1 MKKRVLI
8 LAMLVFWALSLGGT
22 AQACPNPRPC
32 PGNTYDIEYAKEA
45 YHLGVCKEC
54 GYKVAFSH
62 SGGTATCTRRAI
74 CQGCGHEYG
83 DTPIGEHLWGEY
95 TSDGNATCTADG
107 TKTAKCSRCPETH
120 TVVDEG
126 SALGHSFTN
135 YVSDG
140 NATCTAVGTK
150 TARCDHGCGAIDIV
164 VDEGS
169 ALGHSFTD
177 YTSNGDATCTADGT
191 KTAYCDR
198 GCGAIDTIS
207 NEGSALGHSFT
218 NYVSD
223 GNATCTDDGTK
234 TAHCDHGCGATDTIS
249 NEGSALG
256 HSFTNYVSDGNATCT
271 ADGTKTAHCDHGCG
285 ATDTISDEGS
295 ALGHN
300 YTAVVTA
307 PTCVKGGYTTY
318 TCTRCN
324 DSYTVN
330 KTAALQHWY
339 GSWSFNGDMTHSAT
353 CLRAGCG
360 YVCARDCAA
369 YTVTVGDNLVS
380 ICPVCNNMDGIKMS
394 TFKATVTSVDNGVNG
409 IPKRGELSVCG
420 LEAPF
425 DGILYMLTVAYE
437 YDGMLDEFTGMVH
450 IEIALEMPDE
460 LPEFQLVRVD
470 VTEADEDTE
479 RTEVWTGIEYNYE
492 DGVLSFDTDTAGIFL
507 LLPVE

>member
-22 AQACPNPRPC
+22 AQACPNPWPC

-45 YHLGVCKEC
+45 YHLLVCKEC
-54 GYKVAFSH
+54 GYKTAYSH

-74 CQGCGHEYG
+74 CQACGHEYG
-83 DTPIGEHLWGEY
+83 DPPIGEHLWGEY

-120 TVVDEG
+120 TV
-126 SALGHSFTN
+126 
-135 YVSDG
+135 
-140 NATCTAVGTK
+140 
-150 TARCDHGCGAIDIV
+150 
-164 VDEGS
+164 
-169 ALGHSFTD
+169 
-177 YTSNGDATCTADGT
+177 AD
-191 KTAYCDR
+191 
-198 GCGAIDTIS
+198 
-207 NEGSALGHSFT
+207 
-218 NYVSD
+218 
-223 GNATCTDDGTK
+223 
-234 TAHCDHGCGATDTIS
+234 
-249 NEGSALG
+249 EGSALG

-492 DGVLSFDTDTAGIFL
+492 DGVLSFDTDIAGIFL